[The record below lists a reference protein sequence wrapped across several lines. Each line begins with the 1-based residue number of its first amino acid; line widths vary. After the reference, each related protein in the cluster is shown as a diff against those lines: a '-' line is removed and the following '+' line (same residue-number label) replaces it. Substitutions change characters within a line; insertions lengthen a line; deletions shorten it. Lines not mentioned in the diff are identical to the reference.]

1 MFKALAFSADF
12 DCAMI
17 CGYIVKVHRAG
28 QGAKV
33 GTQSQSLGTSS
44 GGITT

>member
-1 MFKALAFSADF
+1 MFKALVVSTDF

-17 CGYIVKVHRAG
+17 CGSTVKVHRAG
-28 QGAKV
+28 QGKKG
-33 GTQSQSLGTSS
+33 GTQSLAIGTSC